1 MSSAGSASGVLAAL
15 TPSEEMASSATQ
27 PSRRLALLLATVAV
41 SGLQVLP
48 HPGCRL
54 GAHARF
60 SCAAP
65 PRSGAP
71 PLLCTDVAE
80 DKDIYGRAA
89 VLEETIDVY
98 GRLSS
103 GFGDVTS
110 EPVVKVYTAYSSQH
124 PAMPWTNKAQEEA
137 TGSGF
142 SIRHDGAMCIVTN
155 AHVVADATYVEVRK
169 AGDARKYVARR
180 LKVAH
185 ECDLATL
192 EVEDAGFWEG
202 VTPLKLG
209 AMPSLQ
215 DEVAV
220 VGYPEGGEGVSIT
233 QGVVSRIEI
242 QRYAHSGQSLLAVQ
256 IDAAI
261 NPGNS
266 GGPALNANGEVVGVA
281 FQLQQES
288 QHIGHVVPNPN
299 PNS

>member
-1 MSSAGSASGVLAAL
+1 MS
-15 TPSEEMASSATQ
+15 PS
-27 PSRRLALLLATVAV
+27 
-41 SGLQVLP
+41 P
-48 HPGCRL
+48 HPN
-54 GAHARF
+54 
-60 SCAAP
+60 P
-65 PRSGAP
+65 
-71 PLLCTDVAE
+71 T
-80 DKDIYGRAA
+80 
-89 VLEETIDVY
+89 
-98 GRLSS
+98 
-103 GFGDVTS
+103 
-110 EPVVKVYTAYSSQH
+110 Q
-124 PAMPWTNKAQEEA
+124 
-137 TGSGF
+137 
-142 SIRHDGAMCIVTN
+142 
-155 AHVVADATYVEVRK
+155 
-169 AGDARKYVARR
+169 
-180 LKVAH
+180 VAH

-281 FQLQQES
+281 FQLQQER